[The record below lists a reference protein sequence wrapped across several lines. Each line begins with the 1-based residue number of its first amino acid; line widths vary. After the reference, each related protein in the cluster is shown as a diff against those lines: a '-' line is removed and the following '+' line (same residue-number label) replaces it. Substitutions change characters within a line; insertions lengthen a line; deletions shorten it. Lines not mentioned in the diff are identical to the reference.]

1 MKKKWIIWGGILFL
15 FLLSFLPFPN
25 IHFGPQIGLVTI
37 NEAIMT
43 SEKIVEDLNDFAQ
56 RDDIDAILIRL
67 NTPGGGVA
75 ASQEIYEKVKEISEG
90 NKKPIIASMGS
101 VAASG
106 GYYIAAGADTIIA
119 NLGTA
124 TGSIGVIMSYPIAA
138 DFMDKV
144 GLALQSVKSGRLKD
158 AGTFSRDPS
167 SADLKYF
174 QNLVDNLHEQFVRTV
189 AYERGMTYDQA
200 AKLATGQVYSGEQS
214 LRLGLVDI
222 IGTYDNAISLASQL
236 AGFDEKAKV
245 IYPDVENEG
254 LLDLFLNRSEI
265 NLPFSN
271 LDIFP
276 LPEYSLYYGGRN

>member
-1 MKKKWIIWGGILFL
+1 
-15 FLLSFLPFPN
+15 
-25 IHFGPQIGLVTI
+25 
-37 NEAIMT
+37 
-43 SEKIVEDLNDFAQ
+43 
-56 RDDIDAILIRL
+56 
-67 NTPGGGVA
+67 
-75 ASQEIYEKVKEISEG
+75 
-90 NKKPIIASMGS
+90 MGQ

-106 GYYIAAGADTIIA
+106 GYWIASTADKIVAERTTI
-119 NLGTA
+119 

-144 GLALQSVKSGRLKD
+144 GLALQSIKSGRLKD
-158 AGTFSRDPS
+158 AGTFSRAPS
-167 SADLKYF
+167 SVDLKYF